1 MTGRKCLSP
10 DLKWRRWGD
19 VDKGILVL
27 LQRGWRI
34 KYQLKANA
42 ILVTRRKIT
51 AAIFLLS
58 VNREVTDSSGGLY
71 ILHGVW
77 ERPPA
82 NNLKY
87 GDQAQAG
94 HQRKGCNNPVVEFKI
109 KIQIHKD
116 LNVFQPNLKLTRGPQ
131 LSLPALSPSCAQQGT
146 VWRDVGSRTPIRGG

>member
-1 MTGRKCLSP
+1 MMTGRKCLSP

-58 VNREVTDSSGGLY
+58 VNREVTSSSGGLY

-82 NNLKY
+82 NNLP
-87 GDQAQAG
+87 QTPHSAG
-94 HQRKGCNNPVVEFKI
+94 AYDTGYVLFLMKKSNSQK
-109 KIQIHKD
+109 
-116 LNVFQPNLKLTRGPQ
+116 
-131 LSLPALSPSCAQQGT
+131 
-146 VWRDVGSRTPIRGG
+146 